1 MLDKI
6 KIKDL
11 ELYCRHGV
19 FPEENILG
27 QKFLFSATLHM
38 STREAGKTDE
48 LEKSINYG
56 EICHFIKEFMEEHTF
71 KLLEAVLEN
80 LAEAILLKWT
90 QIEELTLEVKKPWA
104 PVGLP
109 LDTVAVE
116 ITRRWHTAYIA
127 LGSNMGDKGEFLR
140 CAVEALQE
148 REDCR
153 VLKVSDFIT
162 TAPYGVTDQDEFLN
176 GALMM
181 KTLLTPEELLIRL
194 HEIEA
199 EAGRVRTLRWGPRT
213 LDLDI
218 LLYDNLVLDTE
229 ELHIPHIDMQ
239 NRDFVLEPL
248 AQIAPWVRHPV
259 LNKTI
264 GQLKGELYDRFKAA
278 QG

>member
-1 MLDKI
+1 MDKI
-6 KIKDL
+6 IIKDL

-19 FPEENILG
+19 FPEENVLG
-27 QKFLFSATLHM
+27 QKFLFSAILYL

-127 LGSNMGDKGEFLR
+127 LGSNMGEKKEFLR

-148 REDCR
+148 RKDCR

-176 GALMM
+176 GALLM
-181 KTLLTPEELLIRL
+181 KTLLTPEELLVRL

-199 EAGRVRTLRWGPRT
+199 GAGRVRIRRWGPRT

-218 LLYDNLVLDTE
+218 LLYDDLVVDTE

-239 NRDFVLEPL
+239 NRDFVLGPL

-264 GQLKGELYDRFKAA
+264 KQLEGELHDGFK
-278 QG
+278 GTEG

>member
-1 MLDKI
+1 MDKI

-19 FPEENILG
+19 YPEENALG
-27 QKFLFSATLHM
+27 QKFLFSAVLHV
-38 STREAGKTDE
+38 STREAGKTDD
-48 LEKSINYG
+48 LGQSVNYG
-56 EICHFIKEFMEEHTF
+56 ELGHFIKDFMEAHTY

-80 LAEAILLKWT
+80 LAKAILLRWT
-90 QIEELTLEVKKPWA
+90 QIDRITLEVKKPWA

-116 ITRRWHTAYIA
+116 ITRGWHSVYVA
-127 LGSNMGDKGEFLR
+127 LGSNMGEKETYLR
-140 CAVEALQE
+140 NAVLALDE
-148 REDCR
+148 KEDCR

-162 TAPYGVTDQDEFLN
+162 TAPYGVTEQEEFLN
-176 GALMM
+176 GVLFM
-181 KTLLTPEELLIRL
+181 KTLLTPEELLVRL

-199 EAGRVRTLRWGPRT
+199 AADRVRLLRWGPRT

-218 LLYDNLVLDTE
+218 LFYDDLIIDTE

-248 AQIAPWVRHPV
+248 AQIAPHLRHPV
-259 LNKTI
+259 FHKTI
-264 GQLKGELYDRFKAA
+264 EQLKGELH
-278 QG
+278 G

>member
-1 MLDKI
+1 MDKI
-6 KIKDL
+6 IIKDL

-27 QKFLFSATLHM
+27 QKFLFSAVLHLD
-38 STREAGKTDE
+38 TREAGKTDE

-56 EICHFIKEFMEEHTF
+56 EICHFIKAFMEEHTF

-127 LGSNMGDKGEFLR
+127 LGSNMGDKEEFLR

-176 GALMM
+176 GALLM
-181 KTLLTPEELLIRL
+181 KTLLTPEELLVRL

-199 EAGRVRTLRWGPRT
+199 ESGRVRTLRWGPRT

-218 LLYDNLVLDTE
+218 LLYDDLVVDTE

-239 NRDFVLEPL
+239 NRDFVLGPL

-264 GQLKGELYDRFKAA
+264 KQLEGELHDGFK
-278 QG
+278 GTEE

>member
-1 MLDKI
+1 MDKI

-19 FPEENILG
+19 FPEENVLG
-27 QKFLFSATLHM
+27 QKFLFSAVLHM

-56 EICHFIKEFMEEHTF
+56 EICHFIKDFMEEHTF
-71 KLLEAVLEN
+71 KLLEAVLEH
-80 LAEAILLKWT
+80 LAEALLLKWQ
-90 QIEELTLEVKKPWA
+90 QIEKLTLEVKKPWA

-109 LDTVAVE
+109 LDTVSVE
-116 ITRRWHTAYIA
+116 ITRGWHTAYIA
-127 LGSNMGDKGEFLR
+127 VGSNMGDKEAYLR
-140 CAVEALQE
+140 RAVEALDE

-153 VLKVSDFIT
+153 VMKVSDFIT
-162 TAPYGVTDQDEFLN
+162 TAPYGVTNQDEFLN
-176 GALMM
+176 GALVM
-181 KTLLTPEELLIRL
+181 KTLLSPEELLARL

-199 EAGRVRTLRWGPRT
+199 EADRVRTLRWGPRT

-259 LNKTI
+259 LNRTI
-264 GQLKGELYDRFKAA
+264 EQLKGELYGRFEAA